1 MLKEAAWD
9 RIDGTDLEG
18 LGEFMVD
25 HYGERRLQAW
35 LRDTLT
41 IELELD
47 TIVKAESRE
56 DVVDAVLGRVR
67 ELYDKREINYPVEY
81 NMEMTQMLMGADPDR
96 AMRHLLDLAN
106 TRYGLGWDAATV
118 RTRSPQQVAEELYE
132 ASERF
137 VREKKLD
144 AAVSEA
150 ASIDDPDELEVHV
163 RERFGRE
170 VPHWMKRL
178 KDEELTGLTRALIE
192 GILRPELV
200 QFERFVLLEVLDP
213 AWKDHLYQMDQLR
226 ESVGFRAFSQKD
238 PRIEYKREGA
248 NLYRAM
254 TDRLHERMAEVVFR
268 MRLSPQVAAQQGAA
282 RRRPAAQA
290 PQPQR
295 QPQQRA
301 GGLPD
306 AAGGVG
312 GGIVGPGFG
321 G

>member
-1 MLKEAAWD
+1 L
-9 RIDGTDLEG
+9 RSTLTVDLE
-18 LGEFMVD
+18 
-25 HYGERRLQAW
+25 
-35 LRDTLT
+35 
-41 IELELD
+41 LEAI
-47 TIVKAESRE
+47 TRAEDRSQ
-56 DVVDAVLGRVR
+56 VVDAVIERVR
-67 ELYDKREINYPVEY
+67 ELYDKREINYPVDF
-81 NMEMTQMLMGADPDR
+81 NMELAQSLMGQDPDR
-96 AMRHLLDLAN
+96 AMRALLDLAN
-106 TRYGLGWDAATV
+106 TRYGLGWDAGV
-118 RTRSPQQVAEELYE
+118 IRSKSPQQVDAELRE
-132 ASERF
+132 ASSRFHRER
-137 VREKKLD
+137 VLD
-144 AAVSEA
+144 RAVEEA
-150 ASIDDPDELEVHV
+150 ASIDDAEALEAHV
-163 RERFGRE
+163 REKYGRS

-178 KDEELTGLTRALIE
+178 KDEEFTGLTRALIE

-282 RRRPAAQA
+282 RRRPAAP